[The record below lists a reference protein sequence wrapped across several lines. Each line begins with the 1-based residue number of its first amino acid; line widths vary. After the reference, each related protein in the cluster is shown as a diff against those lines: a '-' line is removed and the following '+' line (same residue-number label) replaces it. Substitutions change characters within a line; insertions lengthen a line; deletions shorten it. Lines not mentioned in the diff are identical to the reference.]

1 MLFNLE
7 ILPPEKPAKTVIA
20 DRVEYFERMQQFVRV
35 FVQYIL

>member
-7 ILPPEKPAKTVIA
+7 ILPPKAKTVIA